1 MTDLVGYIQR
11 RSGSLTPDEQRAEL
25 IKYGIPEHR
34 DPKTTPI
41 YDDLDEIFHGLTIRE
56 GDRLVVWELAIH
68 RLGNINKAFVELGKL
83 GGEGIY
89 DIKDK
94 EFYPCHEEA
103 DKKHARARA
112 VIVKANSK
120 VRVENS
126 EGKSGKPLSKAW
138 ANDDKIKRLASKG
151 KHPADLA
158 NEYGVSKST
167 INRIINETEEEK
179 ANREKK

>member
-1 MTDLVGYIQR
+1 MTDLTGYIQR
-11 RSGSLTPDEQRAEL
+11 RSGSLTPDEQADEL
-25 IKYGIPEHR
+25 RKYGVVCGGKPEH
-34 DPKTTPI
+34 DPI
-41 YDDLDEIFHGLTIRE
+41 YDELDDAIPSTEKAGH
-56 GDRLVVWELAIH
+56 LVVWELAIIG
-68 RLGNINKAFVELGKL
+68 LGNINRVFVELGKV
-83 GGEGIY
+83 GAEGIY